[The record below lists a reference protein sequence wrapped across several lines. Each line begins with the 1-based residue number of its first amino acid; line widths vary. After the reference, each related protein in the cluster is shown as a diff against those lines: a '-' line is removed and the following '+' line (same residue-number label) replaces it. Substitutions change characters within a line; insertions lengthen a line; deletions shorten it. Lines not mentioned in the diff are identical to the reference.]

1 MALKLYSFWRS
12 IATFRVR
19 TALNLKGVV
28 PDELVFVDLLK
39 GQQREDAFREVNPQM
54 LLPAL
59 IEGEGPVMFQS
70 MAIMEYLEETH
81 PQPPLLPRDAR
92 GRARVRGLSQIC
104 VSDAHP
110 MSVPRVRNYL
120 LNDLKL
126 PNETMLTWVRHWQN
140 EALGALEMHL
150 SRDKETGRYCH
161 GDAISIA
168 DICLVGQAVGSGFFE
183 VKLDA
188 YPTVKRI
195 VETCFQH
202 EAFAKAHPLKQPGAP
217 EKISH

>member
-19 TALNLKGVV
+19 IALNLKGVV

-39 GQQREDAFREVNPQM
+39 GQQREDAFREINPQM

-81 PQPPLLPRDAR
+81 PEPPLLPRDAK
-92 GRARVRGLSQIC
+92 GRARVRGLCQIA

-120 LNDLKL
+120 TNELKL
-126 PNETMLTWVRHWQN
+126 DQPTLLACVRHWQN
-140 EALGALEMHL
+140 EALRAYETHL
-150 SRDKETGRYCH
+150 TNGTGTGRYCH
-161 GDAISIA
+161 GDSITLA
-168 DICLVGQAVGSGFFE
+168 DICLAGQAVGSGFFDVD
-183 VKLDA
+183 VKA
-188 YPTVKRI
+188 YPAVSRI
-195 VETCFQH
+195 VDRCFEN
-202 EAFAKAHPLKQPGAP
+202 EAFARAHPLKQPGAP
-217 EKISH
+217 ASISH